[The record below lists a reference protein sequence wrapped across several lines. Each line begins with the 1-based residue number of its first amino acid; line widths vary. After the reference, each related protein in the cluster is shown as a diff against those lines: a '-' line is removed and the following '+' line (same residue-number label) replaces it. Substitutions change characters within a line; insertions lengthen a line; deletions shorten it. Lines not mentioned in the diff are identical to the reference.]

1 MPLRPRSR
9 LSAKQRADGDLRAR
23 AAIAFI
29 EECCV
34 HTIGKWDGQPFIL
47 VPWQREFIYDVFSN
61 VDKRGRRLTR
71 RAFLQIARKQGKS
84 EAAAAVALYLLTA
97 DNEAS
102 PQIYNAAQDRDQ
114 ASLVFDVA
122 AQMVARSEP
131 LRNICKV
138 IPSTKRIICPENN
151 GVIRAIASDAAGS
164 HGFNASGIIF
174 DEFHTQRSRD
184 LYDVLS
190 TSTSA
195 REQPLIFMITTA
207 GFDKNNGPCFEVYNY
222 AKGVI
227 SGDIVDQS
235 FVGRVYEVPPA
246 TSFETLAEQDENG
259 DFVRE
264 KDLWTLANPSLVGMP
279 GGFVRPDEMR
289 RAVTEALH
297 LPRARNHVLNL
308 HFNVWT
314 DASEAWLDSATWD
327 ANAGLG
333 RIDADLEG
341 REFYGALDLSHTQD
355 FTAWCLLFPP
365 EDEHGAFDVL
375 WRFWIPEDAIIRRG
389 DMAPTLREWER
400 AGFVNV
406 CPGDVVD
413 HRDVEAQVLRD
424 CETFHMREIA
434 FDRFHAYPMVSSL
447 QERFPEQLADVGQ
460 TYRFLNGPAKELE
473 RLLAE
478 GRFHHGGNPVM
489 RWMASHCV
497 VETNQDDMIRP
508 SRKRSADKID
518 GVLAACMALERAM
531 ANADD
536 GEISFYIP
544 GDDPTGTD
552 G

>member
-1 MPLRPRSR
+1 MPVKPRSR
-9 LSAKQRADGDLRAR
+9 LSAKQRADGDAR
-23 AAIAFI
+23 ALAVIAFI
-29 EECCV
+29 EQCCV
-34 HTIGKWDGQPFIL
+34 HTIGKWKRQPFIL
-47 VPWQREFIYDVFSN
+47 TPWQRDFVHQVFSN

-84 EAAAAVALYLLTA
+84 ELAAAIALYLLTA
-97 DNEAS
+97 DNEDS
-102 PQIYNAAQDRDQ
+102 PHIFGAAQDRDQ

-122 AQMVARSEP
+122 AEMVNLSES
-131 LRNICKV
+131 LRGICKV
-138 IPSTKRIICPENN
+138 IPSTKRIICPENT
-151 GVIRAIASDAAGS
+151 GVYRAIPADQGGA

-174 DEFHTQRSRD
+174 DEFHTQKNRD

-207 GFDKNNGPCFEVYNY
+207 GFDKNNGPCFETYNY

-227 SGDIVDQS
+227 NGDIVDKS
-235 FVGRVYEVPPA
+235 FVGRVFEVPPN
-246 TSFETLAEQDENG
+246 TSFETVSEQDENG
-259 DFVRE
+259 DFTRE
-264 KDLWTLANPSLVGMP
+264 HDLWPLANPSLIGQP

-289 RAVTEALH
+289 RAVTEAIH

-327 ANAGLG
+327 ANAGVGLFEH
-333 RIDADLEG
+333 DLEG
-341 REFYGALDLSHTQD
+341 REFFGALDLSHTQD
-355 FTAWCLLFPP
+355 FTAWHLLFPP
-365 EDEHGAFDVL
+365 QDEHGQFDML
-375 WRFWIPEDAIIRRG
+375 WRFWIPEDAIVRRG

-400 AGFVNV
+400 EGLINV

-413 HRDVEAQVLRD
+413 HRDVEAQVLKD
-424 CETFHMREIA
+424 CETFRMSEIA

-447 QERFPEQLADVGQ
+447 QEQFPEQLADVGQ

-478 GRFHHGGNPVM
+478 GRYHHGGNKVM
-489 RWMASHCV
+489 RWMVGNCV
-497 VETNQDDMIRP
+497 AEVNQDDMIRP
-508 SRKRSADKID
+508 SRKRSSDKID

-531 ANADD
+531 ANQED
-536 GEISFYIP
+536 GGMTFYIP
-544 GDDPTGTD
+544 DNGTD

>member
-1 MPLRPRSR
+1 MPVKPRSR
-9 LSAKQRADGDLRAR
+9 LSAKQRADGDAR
-23 AAIAFI
+23 AKAVIAFI
-29 EECCV
+29 EQCCV
-34 HTIGKWDGQPFIL
+34 HTIGKWENQPFL
-47 VPWQREFIYDVFSN
+47 LAPWQREFIHEVFGN

-84 EAAAAVALYLLTA
+84 ELAAAVALYLLTA

-102 PQIYNAAQDRDQ
+102 PQIFGAAEDRDQ
-114 ASLVFDVA
+114 ASVVFDVA
-122 AQMVARSEP
+122 LQMATRSEQ
-131 LRNICKV
+131 LRNVLK
-138 IPSTKRIICPENN
+138 PLAGTHRIICPENA
-151 GVIRAIASDAAGS
+151 GFYRTIPADAGGA

-174 DEFHTQRSRD
+174 DEFHTQKNRD

-207 GFDKNNGPCFEVYNY
+207 GFDKNKGPCFEVYNY

-227 SGDIVDQS
+227 NGDIVDKS
-235 FVGRVYEVPPA
+235 FVGRVFEVPPN
-246 TSFETLAEQDENG
+246 TSFETVSEQDEAG
-259 DFVRE
+259 DFTRE
-264 KDLWTLANPSLVGMP
+264 HDLWPLANPSLIGQP

-289 RAVTEALH
+289 RAVTEAIH

-327 ANAGLG
+327 ANAGVGLFEH
-333 RIDADLEG
+333 DLEG
-341 REFYGALDLSHTQD
+341 REFFGALDLSHTQD

-365 EDEHGAFDVL
+365 EDEHGQFGVL

-400 AGFVNV
+400 AGFINV

-413 HRDVEAQVLRD
+413 HRDVEAQVLED

-447 QERFPEQLADVGQ
+447 QEQFPEQLADVGQ

-478 GRFHHGGNPVM
+478 GRFHHGGNPVV
-489 RWMASHCV
+489 RWMVGNCV
-497 VETNQDDMIRP
+497 AEMNQDGYIRP
-508 SRKRSADKID
+508 SRKRSSDKID

-531 ANADD
+531 ANQED
-536 GEISFYIP
+536 GDMTFYIP
-544 GDDPTGTD
+544 DEVSG
-552 G
+552 